1 MLTHSRCSKI
11 FPKTISEIEYVKAIV
26 NDVEGLATTLRQN
39 IVLLIIFIFLCFV
52 FQWVIEQYIEV

>member
-1 MLTHSRCSKI
+1 MFKDF
-11 FPKTISEIEYVKAIV
+11 FPQTISEIKYVNAIV

-52 FQWVIEQYIEV
+52 FQWVIEQNIEV